1 MFNYKYE
8 NDENVN
14 LMELNSDDELVN
26 PEDEFQGEVEM
37 EMINNMNS
45 R

>member
-26 PEDEFQGEVEM
+26 PEDEF
-37 EMINNMNS
+37 
-45 R
+45 